1 MTHNRIRGGRRVAA
15 VAASCLLALGL
26 AACGS
31 SDSGSDSAEGKEVLQ
46 VAITPGLMPYVG
58 EENGAL
64 TGLDGEL
71 FAKAADELGLD
82 VEVSTVQF
90 AALLAG
96 VQSDRY
102 DAGIGNVAWKA
113 DRAGSGLFTDPAYYS
128 PIAVAVAPG
137 QSFTDINS
145 LAGHNVGS
153 LSGDIFGPALRSL
166 PGTNVRAYPDIN
178 AALADVIAGRIDAA
192 VLDALSV
199 SNFKKERPDA
209 DYTIQTL
216 APASTAD
223 VEANPDLMGLRPYM
237 TGWYL
242 GNSNE
247 ELSKLLTEKIRG
259 YYTDGTLNEVV
270 AKWGGD
276 PKAMLTPD
284 PDFAAE
290 RIAVDRPEGWTPPT
304 YQP

>member
-1 MTHNRIRGGRRVAA
+1 MTHNRIRGGRRIAA
-15 VAASCLLALGL
+15 IAVSCLLTLGL
-26 AACGS
+26 AACGGT
-31 SDSGSDSAEGKEVLQ
+31 DSGSDAASGKEVLK

-58 EENGAL
+58 EKDGAL
-64 TGLDGEL
+64 TGLDGDL
-71 FAKAADELGLD
+71 FTKAAGELGLD

-96 VQSDRY
+96 VQSARY
-102 DAGIGNVAWKA
+102 DAGIGNVAWKS

-166 PGTNVRAYPDIN
+166 PGTNVRAFPDIN

-192 VLDALSV
+192 VLDALSL

-209 DYTIQTL
+209 NFTVQTL

-223 VEANPDLMGLRPYM
+223 VKANPDLMGLRPYM
-237 TGWYL
+237 TGWYVDT
-242 GNSNE
+242 SNE
-247 ELSKLLTEKIRG
+247 ELSQQLTEKIRG
-259 YYTDGTLNEVV
+259 YYTDGTLNEIV

-290 RIAVDRPEGWTPPT
+290 RIAVDRPEGWTPPS
-304 YQP
+304 YQE

>member
-1 MTHNRIRGGRRVAA
+1 MIHNRIRGGRRMAA
-15 VAASCLLALGL
+15 VAASCLLVLGL
-26 AACGS
+26 TACGG
-31 SDSGSDSAEGKEVLQ
+31 GSDSEPGEGKETLQ

-58 EENGAL
+58 DENGAL

-71 FAKAADELGLD
+71 FTKAAGDLGLD
-82 VEVSTVQF
+82 IEVSTVQF
-90 AALLAG
+90 SALLAG
-96 VQSDRY
+96 VQSGRY

-113 DRAGSGLFTDPAYYS
+113 DRAESGLFTDPPYYS
-128 PIAVAVAPG
+128 PIAVAAAPG
-137 QSFTDINS
+137 QSFTDIAS
-145 LAGHNVGS
+145 LEGHNVGS

-178 AALADVIAGRIDAA
+178 AALADVVAGRVDAA
-192 VLDALSV
+192 VLDALSL

-209 DYTIQTL
+209 DYTVQTL
-216 APASTAD
+216 TPASAAQ
-223 VEANPDLMGLRPYM
+223 VQANPELSGLRPYM

-242 GNSNE
+242 DKSNE
-247 ELSKLLTEKIRG
+247 ELSKQLTEKIRG
-259 YYTDGTLNEVV
+259 YYTDGTLNEIV

-290 RIAVDRPEGWTPPT
+290 RIAVDRPEGWTPPS

>member
-1 MTHNRIRGGRRVAA
+1 MIHNRIRGGRRMAA

-26 AACGS
+26 TACGG
-31 SDSGSDSAEGKEVLQ
+31 GSDSESEAGKETLQ

-58 EENGAL
+58 DENGTL

-71 FAKAADELGLD
+71 FTKAAGDLGLD
-82 VEVSTVQF
+82 IEVSTVQF
-90 AALLAG
+90 SALLAG
-96 VQSDRY
+96 VQSGRY

-113 DRAGSGLFTDPAYYS
+113 DRAESGLFTDPPYYS
-128 PIAVAVAPG
+128 PIAVAAAPG
-137 QSFTDINS
+137 QSFTDIAS
-145 LAGHNVGS
+145 LEGRNVGS

-166 PGTNVRAYPDIN
+166 SGTNVRAYPDIN
-178 AALADVIAGRIDAA
+178 AALADVIAGRVDAA
-192 VLDALSV
+192 VLDALSL

-209 DYTIQTL
+209 DYTVQTL
-216 APASTAD
+216 TPASAAQ
-223 VEANPDLMGLRPYM
+223 VQANPELAGLRPYM

-242 GNSNE
+242 DKSNE
-247 ELSKLLTEKIRG
+247 ELSNQLTEKIRG
-259 YYTDGTLNEVV
+259 YYADGTLNEIA

-290 RIAVDRPEGWTPPT
+290 RIAVDRPEGWTPPS